1 MKVCPKTGQVC
12 YTLDCHAS
20 LDSSLECKLNNWMN
34 PITSYKF
41 PLPPKLAYIP
51 LDHLRSIYAGLGRAI
66 ESGDPL
72 QIGLILGQ
80 VYKELEQYVN
90 TTTTGDNSFTVPVN
104 TESHGVQRSSDT
116 RPDITFGNK
125 E

>member
-1 MKVCPKTGQVC
+1 MRLCPKTGRTC
-12 YTLDCHAS
+12 L
-20 LDSSLECKLNNWMN
+20 SSACDIECFMEPLMLHKL
-34 PITSYKF
+34 S
-41 PLPPKLAYIP
+41 LPPSVAHIP
-51 LDHLRSIYAGLGRAI
+51 LDKLRSIYAGLGRAI

-104 TESHGVQRSSDT
+104 TESHGVQRSTDT

>member
-1 MKVCPKTGQVC
+1 MHCPRTGNICEMCDTHCWIKEFDWVPL
-12 YTLDCHAS
+12 TFRHS
-20 LDSSLECKLNNWMN
+20 
-34 PITSYKF
+34 
-41 PLPPKLAYIP
+41 PLPQKLAYIP

-104 TESHGVQRSSDT
+104 TESHGVQRSTDT